1 MFVRLVSCCAVPL
14 SCGIFLS
21 VLRRLGSLVFPLLV
35 AKVHTPPIECKL
47 YLSKY
52 IRKTYIIIYRS
63 RYGSK
68 MCQYATLSTASPP
81 VRTALRRTNNFYP
94 SLGKGI
100 FLPKSPRNLSHGSR
114 SFPSLSKK
122 TAPRGQ
128 RSVYLGG
135 PSRGIAVSALRDV
148 SQRREG

>member
-21 VLRRLGSLVFPLLV
+21 MLRRLGSLVFPLLV

-63 RYGSK
+63 RCESK
-68 MCQYATLSTASPP
+68 MCQYATLYTASPSI
-81 VRTALRRTNNFYP
+81 RTALRRTNNFYP

-100 FLPKSPRNLSHGSR
+100 FLPNSPRNLPHSSC
-114 SFPSLSKK
+114 SSPSLSKK
-122 TAPRGQ
+122 TPPRGQ
-128 RSVYLGG
+128 RSACQGG
-135 PSRGIAVSALRDV
+135 LSRGIAVSALRDV

>member
-68 MCQYATLSTASPP
+68 ICQYATPSTAPPP
-81 VRTALRRTNNFYP
+81 VRTVLRRTNNFYP
-94 SLGKGI
+94 SLGKGV
-100 FLPKSPRNLSHGSR
+100 FLPDSPRNQPPWSR
-114 SFPSLSKK
+114 SSPTLSKK
-122 TAPRGQ
+122 TAPSGQ
-128 RSVYLGG
+128 RSGCQGG
-135 PSRGIAVSALRDV
+135 LSLGIAVSALRDV

>member
-1 MFVRLVSCCAVPL
+1 
-14 SCGIFLS
+14 
-21 VLRRLGSLVFPLLV
+21 
-35 AKVHTPPIECKL
+35 
-47 YLSKY
+47 
-52 IRKTYIIIYRS
+52 
-63 RYGSK
+63 
-68 MCQYATLSTASPP
+68 MCQYATLSTASPS

-94 SLGKGI
+94 SLEKGI
-100 FLPKSPRNLSHGSR
+100 FLPKYPRNLPYGSR

-135 PSRGIAVSALRDV
+135 GLSRGIAVSALRDV